1 MPPKLHGSLPR
12 SLSRLATASE
22 GFRVFY
28 CPSCTTWRRSL
39 LTQAS
44 PLRRLQNDTTA
55 TTTSNIRHRRRY
67 VTSPSVVNATKN
79 VPARFK
85 ELHSALEGV
94 GEAAAT
100 HVNMSRLHLAQR
112 GLESERPV
120 IRVAGM
126 FLSLYRANS
135 TFFFWDEM
143 ANWNHFCSSKLRR

>member
-1 MPPKLHGSLPR
+1 M
-12 SLSRLATASE
+12 
-22 GFRVFY
+22 
-28 CPSCTTWRRSL
+28 
-39 LTQAS
+39 
-44 PLRRLQNDTTA
+44 
-55 TTTSNIRHRRRY
+55 
-67 VTSPSVVNATKN
+67 VNATKN